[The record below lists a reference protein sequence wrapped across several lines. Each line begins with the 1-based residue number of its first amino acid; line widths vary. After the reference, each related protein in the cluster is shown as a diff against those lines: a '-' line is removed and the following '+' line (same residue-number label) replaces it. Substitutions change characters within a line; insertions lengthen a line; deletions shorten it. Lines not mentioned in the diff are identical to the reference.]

1 MINVPFI
8 GVLTYCVTSG
18 ELLTKAAAANLTLL
32 GETKLELRIV
42 NFKTTATIVVFG
54 QVEPSYEFS

>member
-1 MINVPFI
+1 MFI

-54 QVEPSYEFS
+54 KVKPSYV